1 MSSRRRALVLA
12 TCCCSLLM
20 ATMDNTIVNVAL
32 PSIRRDLH
40 ASLSGLQWIVDTY
53 TLVLAGL
60 LMLSGSTADRLGRR
74 RMFQTGLLTFTAGS
88 MVCSLAP
95 GLGWLVAARAVQA
108 VGGSMLNPVAMSII
122 ANVFTEKGE
131 RARAIGIWGSVL
143 GLSMALGP
151 MVGGVLTET
160 VGWRAI
166 FWINLPIGVAAVVA
180 AAMFV
185 PESRADRPRRPDP
198 LGQLLAAGAL
208 AMLAYAIIEGPRV
221 GWRTVPIAGLL
232 TAAAALLVG
241 FIAYERRRD
250 DPLLD
255 MRLFRSIPFAGAI
268 ATAVVAYSGSGAFL
282 FLNTLYLQDSRGF
295 SALAAGV
302 ATLPLATASFLMAPT
317 SGRIVAARG
326 PRLPLYIAGVCAMA
340 AAAVLVRLSPSTS
353 LPLLLATY
361 FVFGTAMGM
370 VNSPITNT
378 AVSGMP
384 RAQAG
389 VAAAVASTSRQVGQ
403 SLGVALA
410 GSLVGSAARLGGAG
424 FARSTHPTWWMV
436 MGCGAGIVAL
446 CAATTTRRAV
456 ASAHR
461 VSALVAEESAS
472 GGAGPTA
479 VERALVERNGLTN

>member
-1 MSSRRRALVLA
+1 
-12 TCCCSLLM
+12 M
-20 ATMDNTIVNVAL
+20 ASMDNTIVNVAL

-60 LMLSGSTADRLGRR
+60 LLLSGSTADRLGRR

-88 MVCSLAP
+88 LLCSLAP
-95 GLGWLVAARAVQA
+95 GLGWLIAARAVQA

-122 ANVFTEKGE
+122 TNVFTEHGA
-131 RARAIGIWGSVL
+131 RARAIGVWGSVS

-151 MVGGVLTET
+151 IVGGVLTET

-166 FWINLPIGVAAVVA
+166 FWINLPIGLAAVVA
-180 AAMFV
+180 TAVFV
-185 PESRADRPRRPDP
+185 PESRAARPRRPDP

-208 AMLAYAIIEGPRV
+208 ATLIYGIIEGPRV
-221 GWRTVPIAGLL
+221 GWASASIVGLL
-232 TAAAALLVG
+232 VASAVLLVG
-241 FIAYERRRD
+241 FVAYERRRD

-255 MRLFRSIPFAGAI
+255 MRLFRSVPFSGAM
-268 ATAVVAYSGSGAFL
+268 ATAVIGYSGFGAFL
-282 FLNTLYLQDSRGF
+282 FLNTLYLQESRGF

-302 ATLPLATASFLMAPT
+302 ATLPLATASFIMAPT

-326 PRLPLYIAGVCAMA
+326 PRLPLSVAGAGA
-340 AAAVLVRLSPSTS
+340 IGAAAVLVTVSTGTP

-361 FVFGTAMGM
+361 FVYGTAMGM
-370 VNSPITNT
+370 LNSPITNT

-384 RAQAG
+384 REQAG

-410 GSLVGSAARLGGAG
+410 GSLAGAAVRLGGAG
-424 FARSTHPTWWMV
+424 FAHATHRTWWMV
-436 MGCGAGIVAL
+436 MGCGAGVAVL
-446 CAATTTRRAV
+446 GSVTTSRRAA
-456 ASAHR
+456 ASARR
-461 VSALVAEESAS
+461 VARLVAEERDPRVPA
-472 GGAGPTA
+472 PTVPVA
-479 VERALVERNGLTN
+479 TATRNGLTN